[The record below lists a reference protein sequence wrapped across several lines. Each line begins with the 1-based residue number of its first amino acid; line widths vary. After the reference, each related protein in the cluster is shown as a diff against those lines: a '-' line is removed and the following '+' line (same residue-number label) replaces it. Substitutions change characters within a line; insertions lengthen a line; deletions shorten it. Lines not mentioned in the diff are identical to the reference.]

1 MDSSVIILG
10 VVILFGFAF
19 FFWWMNRRFQQLEKG
34 SESHPMFSMLHQ
46 SIQGMQE
53 RLDRTQDSIG
63 QRLDHASNVISGVSR
78 ELGHV
83 QEIGRQMQDLQHF
96 LRSPKLR
103 GNIGEQVLRDLLEQ
117 TFSPEHIEMQYK
129 FQEGQMVDAIIR
141 TSRGI
146 IPIDSK
152 FPLENFQKYA
162 KADDEGER
170 ELHRK
175 QFIADVK
182 KHISDIGKKYILPVE
197 GTVDFAVMYV
207 PSETIYYEI
216 IRQDEDLMNFG
227 TSHRVLPVSPNS
239 FYYFLRVIMMGMEGE
254 RIELAAKKMMQLFGS
269 LQKDGERFGEDLS
282 VLRTHLT
289 NARGALDRVDTDYER
304 LNNKIDQMKLLK

>member
-1 MDSSVIILG
+1 MNSAVIFLG
-10 VVILFGFAF
+10 TVFFFAF
-19 FFWWMNRRFQQLEKG
+19 AFLFWWMSRRFQQLEKG
-34 SESHPMFSMLHQ
+34 SEAQPMFSMLHQ

-63 QRLDHASNVISGVSR
+63 QRLDHASNMISGVSR

-83 QEIGRQMQDLQHF
+83 QEIGRQMQDFQHF

-117 TFSPEHIEMQYK
+117 TFSSEHIAMQHK
-129 FQEGQMVDAIIR
+129 FQDGQIVDAIIK

-162 KADDEGER
+162 ATDDEGER

-175 QFIADVK
+175 QFVSDVK
-182 KHISDIGKKYILPVE
+182 KHISDIGKKYILPAE

-216 IRQDEDLMNFG
+216 IRQDVDLMSFG
-227 TSHRVLPVSPNS
+227 TMHRVLPVSPNS

-254 RIELAAKKMMQLFGS
+254 RIEQVAKKMMQLFGS